1 MGAMKRKRARGP
13 LAPDFPAALDGAV
26 PDELVGGEEYEN
38 IAADGVDYADAD
50 ARAVHLRHVRFERV
64 SMARSVLPGITL
76 MDAALASCDL
86 AGARWERA
94 SIGRVRSDG
103 CRWVGAHLDRAAIG
117 DLHAAESSF
126 EMAVFTNGRLE
137 ASRFE
142 RCVFRG
148 AVFEGMTLKGLVF
161 RGCDLR
167 NADFRGSTLDSV
179 DLRGCQVG
187 GLGVTP
193 DRLRGLILDPSQA
206 ASLVEAWGAKVLEEE
221 DD

>member
-1 MGAMKRKRARGP
+1 MKRKGARGP
-13 LAPDFPAALDGAV
+13 LAPDVPEVLDGAV
-26 PDELVGGEEYEN
+26 PDELDAGEEYEN
-38 IAADGVDYADAD
+38 IAAEGADYADSE
-50 ARAVHLRHVRFERV
+50 ARAVHFRHVRFERV
-64 SMARSVLPGITL
+64 SLARSVLPGVTL

-86 AGARWERA
+86 AGAVWERS

-103 CRWVGAHLDRAAIG
+103 CRWVGAHLDRAAIS
-117 DLHAAESSF
+117 DLHAVDSSF
-126 EMAVFTNGRLE
+126 EMAVFTKGRME

-179 DLRGCQVG
+179 DLRGCQIG
-187 GLGVTP
+187 ALGVTP

-206 ASLVEAWGAKVLEEE
+206 ASLVEDWGAKVLGE